1 MSDLSFVQIAPHPAL
16 RPYIDFFWMLRNAS
30 PTAGSTAHLVFPD
43 GGMDIVVNWSA
54 SKSSIATPAP
64 PSISGIASHARR
76 GPLQSVAAVVG
87 ARFRPGAAF
96 ALLSISAPD
105 LKDTLA
111 PLDEVMR
118 RAQRGTFESVTGARS
133 PKECLEQLQ
142 KALMARLSG
151 AVSVDPIVV
160 KSLQAM
166 EASRGSI
173 RMADLEEMGISIRT
187 LRRRFDRFVG
197 VSPKQFC
204 RILRL
209 SHAVDLARDRAR
221 SHMNWTD
228 LALVA
233 GYYDQSHL
241 IREFVELAGTTP
253 DRCFAQT
260 APVRFFQYTNFDTF

>member
-1 MSDLSFVQIAPHPAL
+1 MSDLSFMQIAPHPAL
-16 RPYIDFFWMLRNAS
+16 RPYIDFFWMLRNGS
-30 PTAGSTAHLVFPD
+30 PTADSTAHLVFPD
-43 GGMDIVVNWSA
+43 GGMDIVVDWNM

-87 ARFRPGAAF
+87 ARLRPGAAF

-111 PLDEVMR
+111 PVDEVMR
-118 RAQRGTFESVTGARS
+118 RAQRGAFESVTDARS

-142 KALMARLSG
+142 RVLMARLSAAG
-151 AVSVDPIVV
+151 SVDPIVV

-221 SHMNWTD
+221 SHINWAD

-241 IREFVELAGTTP
+241 IHEFVELVGTTP
-253 DRCFAQT
+253 DRHFAQT
-260 APVRFFQYTNFDTF
+260 TPVRFFQYTNFDAF

>member
-30 PTAGSTAHLVFPD
+30 PTVDSSNLVFPD
-43 GGMDIVVNWSA
+43 GGIDIVVNWNV

-87 ARFRPGAAF
+87 ARLRPGAAF

-111 PLDEVMR
+111 PVDEVMR
-118 RAQRGTFESVTGARS
+118 RAQRGAFESVTDARS

-142 KALMARLSG
+142 RVLMARLSAAG
-151 AVSVDPIVV
+151 SVDPIVV

-204 RILRL
+204 RVLRL
-209 SHAVDLARDRAR
+209 SHAADLARDRAR

-253 DRCFAQT
+253 DGCFEQT
-260 APVRFFQYTNFDTF
+260 APVRFFQYTNFDAF

>member
-30 PTAGSTAHLVFPD
+30 PTVDSSNLVFPD
-43 GGMDIVVNWSA
+43 GGIDIVVNWNV